1 MFSAADHEFM
11 ARALR
16 LAESGLYSATPNP
29 RVGCV
34 LVRDG
39 SIVGEGWHE
48 KAGGPHAEVNAI
60 ASVQDET
67 LLKQATLYVNLEPC
81 SHYGKTPPCADLIL
95 TKQIPRVVIGSY
107 DPNPKVAGKGIQRLK
122 DAGVEVT
129 TEVLKAE
136 SDFLN
141 RRFLTYHTLHRP
153 YVLLKWAQ
161 SSDGYM
167 GLNEPKQLWLTN
179 AESKKLSH
187 QWRTEEQAI
196 LVGRNTVMVDDSE
209 LTARLWP
216 GNNPLR
222 VVIDRNLALGHDK
235 KIFNNKADTLIV
247 NELKE
252 ETTGNLHY
260 CKIDF
265 TTDAPAQILHLL
277 YQRNILSVIVEGGA
291 QTLQSF
297 IAVNLWDEARIFT
310 TPHTLKNGIPAPV
323 LPGKLI
329 EETAIEKDTLQ
340 VLLNNRV

>member
-1 MFSAADHEFM
+1 MQQHEVYM
-11 ARALR
+11 RRCLD
-16 LAESGLYSATPNP
+16 LAIKGLGNVAPNP
-29 RVGCV
+29 MVGSV
-34 LVRDG
+34 
-39 SIVGEGWHE
+39 IVHNGHIIGEGYHIQY
-48 KAGGPHAEVNAI
+48 GGPHAEVNAI
-60 ASVQDET
+60 ASVKDEA

-122 DAGVEVT
+122 DAGVEVI

-141 RRFLTYHTLHRP
+141 RRFLTYHTQHRP

-161 SSDGYM
+161 STDGYM
-167 GLNEPKQLWLTN
+167 GLDKPEQIWLSN
-179 AESKKLSH
+179 AASKTLSH
-187 QWRTEEQAI
+187 KLRTEEQAI
-196 LVGRNTVMVDDSE
+196 LVGRNTVTVDDCE

-216 GNNPLR
+216 GKNPLR
-222 VVIDRNLALGHDK
+222 IVIDRNLVLGLNK
-235 KIFNNKADTLIV
+235 KIFNSQADTLIV
-247 NELKE
+247 NSIKD

-265 TTDAPAQILHLL
+265 DTDVPAQILELL
-277 YQRNILSVIVEGGA
+277 YKRNILSVIIEGGA

-297 IAVNLWDEARIFT
+297 IHSDLWDEARIFT
-310 TPHTLKNGIPAPV
+310 TPHTLKHGKPAPV

-329 EETAIEKDTLQ
+329 EESAIDTDNLK
-340 VLLNNRV
+340 VLLNTRV

>member
-1 MFSAADHEFM
+1 MIHPHETYM
-11 ARALR
+11 QRCLY
-16 LAESGLYSATPNP
+16 LASKGLGRVAPNP
-29 RVGCV
+29 MVGSV
-34 LVRDG
+34 LVHNG
-39 SIVGEGWHE
+39 VIIGEGYH
-48 KAGGPHAEVNAI
+48 KQYGGPHAEVNAI

-161 SSDGYM
+161 STDGFM
-167 GLNEPKQLWLTN
+167 GLNEPKQVWLTN

-187 QWRTEEQAI
+187 KWRTEEQAI

-222 VVIDRNLALGHDK
+222 VVIDRNLVLGLDK

-252 ETTGNLHY
+252 ETTGNLDY

-265 TTDAPAQILHLL
+265 TNQVSAQILNLL
-277 YQRNILSVIVEGGA
+277 YQRNILSVIIEGGA

-329 EETAIEKDTLQ
+329 EETTIENDKLQ
-340 VLLNNRV
+340 VLLNTRV

>member
-1 MFSAADHEFM
+1 MIQPHDTYM
-11 ARALR
+11 QRCLD
-16 LAESGLYSATPNP
+16 LAIKGLGHVAPNP
-29 RVGCV
+29 MVGSV
-34 LVRDG
+34 LVHNG
-39 SIVGEGWHE
+39 VIIGEGYHMQY
-48 KAGGPHAEVNAI
+48 GGPHAEVNAI
-60 ASVQDET
+60 ASVTDEA
-67 LLKQATLYVNLEPC
+67 LLKHATLYVNLEPC

-122 DAGVEVT
+122 NAGVEVI

-141 RRFLTYHTLHRP
+141 RRFLTYHTQHRP
-153 YVLLKWAQ
+153 YVVLKWAQ

-179 AESKKLSH
+179 ALSKKLSH
-187 QWRTEEQAI
+187 KWRTEEQAI
-196 LVGRNTVMVDDSE
+196 LVGRNTVTVDDSE

-222 VVIDRNLALGHDK
+222 IVIDRNLLLGLDK
-235 KIFNNKADTLIV
+235 KIFNNKADTLII
-247 NELKE
+247 NEQKE

-265 TTDAPAQILHLL
+265 AADVPAQILQLL
-277 YQRNILSVIVEGGA
+277 YRRNILSVIVEGGA

-297 IAVNLWDEARIFT
+297 INTDLWDEARIFT
-310 TPHTLKNGIPAPV
+310 TPHTLNSGKPAPV

-329 EETAIEKDTLQ
+329 EETAIENDKLQ